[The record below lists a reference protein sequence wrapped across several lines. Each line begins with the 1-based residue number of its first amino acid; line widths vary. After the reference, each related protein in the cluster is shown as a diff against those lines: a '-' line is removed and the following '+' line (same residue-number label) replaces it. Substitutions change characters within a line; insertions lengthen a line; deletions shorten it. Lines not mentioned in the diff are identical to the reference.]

1 MNLPNALSFLRI
13 FVVPVFIWLM
23 LNGGE
28 NVALWLFAL
37 AGVTDA
43 VDGFIA
49 KRFGMVTE
57 LGGYLD
63 PLADKLL
70 LVSGFTVLTY
80 LGQMPLMLTLT
91 VVTRDVIILIGAV
104 VFQLMTGSLRMQP
117 LWISKVNTAAQIL
130 MVMVTM
136 VSQVHGVLIWLV
148 PWFIWVTTATTSI
161 SGLVYVFSW
170 TRKLADAANLE
181 VSR

>member
-13 FVVPVFIWLM
+13 FVVPAFIWLM
-23 LNGGE
+23 INGRE
-28 NVALWLFAL
+28 EVALWLFAA
-37 AGVTDA
+37 AGATDA

-80 LGQMPLMLTLT
+80 LGQMPLFLTLA

-130 MVMVTM
+130 MVMLAM
-136 VSQVHGVLIWLV
+136 VSWVYGVLAWLVEPFIWL
-148 PWFIWVTTATTSI
+148 TTATTSI
-161 SGLVYVFSW
+161 SGLVYVFAW
-170 TRKLADAANLE
+170 THKLAHGENLE
-181 VSR
+181 KRP